1 MVPALCQCFYLMKPI
16 ANISLAVFLLILGGT
31 MLVDTEIPKWVVG
44 LAAVIT
50 GVIVGLSAFLPPR
63 T

>member
-1 MVPALCQCFYLMKPI
+1 MKPI

-50 GVIVGLSAFLPPR
+50 GVIVGLSAFLPSR